1 MSLSDLAIAKT
12 DDLPIRHEGN
22 VHSGKVRS
30 VYWLTEEDSARI
42 CEERGYAV
50 TPGTELA
57 VMVISDRIS
66 AYEIIWQG
74 EEGLQGV
81 PGKGAS
87 LNATALHW
95 FEEFEK
101 AGLAGSHILESP
113 HPLVWIVQK
122 AKPVMVEGIARQ
134 YITGSMWRSY
144 ARGERSICGIPIQ
157 DGLEN
162 GQKLN
167 ELLITPS
174 TKGILTGIPGVPEK
188 DDVDVTREQIVE
200 NYEAFAF
207 HTPEDVAHYE
217 KLLAEGFSIIADQAD
232 RAGQLLVD
240 TKFEFGYIPN
250 ASGDGHSM
258 IYIDEVG
265 TLDSSRFWDKT
276 AYAEGKIVENS
287 KEMFRKFLCDSVPD
301 ADVLL
306 NKERM
311 AEREELGKSFKVP
324 VEALMATSDLYKST
338 AEKLTGKPVPEI
350 KNAREEILAALTAFG
365 IIK

>member
-1 MSLSDLAIAKT
+1 MSLANLAIAKT
-12 DDLPIRHEGN
+12 DDLPIKHEGN

-30 VYWLTEEDSARI
+30 VYWLTAEDSSRI
-42 CEERGYAV
+42 IEERGYDVA
-50 TPGTELA
+50 PGTSLG

-74 EEGLQGV
+74 EDGLQGV

-95 FEEFEK
+95 FKEFEK
-101 AGLAGSHILESP
+101 AGLAGNHILDAP

-122 AKPVMVEGIARQ
+122 AEPVMVEGIARQ
-134 YITGSMWRSY
+134 YITGSMWRGY
-144 ARGERSICGIPIQ
+144 DRGERSICGIPLPE
-157 DGLEN
+157 GLEN
-162 GQKLN
+162 GQRLD

-174 TKGILTGIPGVPEK
+174 TKGILSGIPGVPEK
-188 DDVDVTREQIVE
+188 DDVDVTREQILE

-207 HTPEDVAHYE
+207 HTPDDVARYE
-217 KLLAEGFSIIADQAD
+217 TLLSEGFKMISDQAAN
-232 RAGQLLVD
+232 AGQLLVD

-265 TLDSSRFWDKT
+265 TLDSSRYWDQS
-276 AYAEGKIVENS
+276 AYADGKIVENS
-287 KEMFRKFLCDSVPD
+287 KEMFRKFLCDSVPE

-311 AEREELGKSFKVP
+311 DERNELGKTFKVP
-324 VEALMATSDLYKST
+324 AEALMATSDLYKST
-338 AEKLTGKPVPEI
+338 AQKLTGEPVPEI
-350 KNAREEILAALTAFG
+350 ANARQEILDALSAYG
-365 IIK
+365 IVD